1 MDNQTQKCPHCGA
14 SMKAWWHTLTPG
26 LVNCLIKALK
36 TVRVTNTNR
45 FHLLQDLNLTKMEY
59 NNFQK
64 LRFHGLVAHADENK
78 KSGYWLLTSRAGKF
92 LHGEITIPKKVKTFR
107 NRVIEHSEEVTGIAD
122 FRNQVEWFESEFN
135 FDVIEN

>member
-1 MDNQTQKCPHCGA
+1 
-14 SMKAWWHTLTPG
+14 
-26 LVNCLIKALK
+26 
-36 TVRVTNTNR
+36 
-45 FHLLQDLNLTKMEY
+45 MEY

-92 LHGEITIPKKVKTFR
+92 LRGEITIPKKVKTFR